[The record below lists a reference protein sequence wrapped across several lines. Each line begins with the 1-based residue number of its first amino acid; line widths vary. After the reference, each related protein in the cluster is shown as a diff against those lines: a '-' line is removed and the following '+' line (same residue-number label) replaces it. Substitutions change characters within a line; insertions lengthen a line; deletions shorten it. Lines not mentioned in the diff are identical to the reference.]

1 MLGGL
6 TLIEDHKITKPIIRR
21 FYSYNI
27 LVEKIATLKK
37 FNLDC
42 HQEESELLELKK
54 ILTALPQTHRE
65 MFILHAI
72 QKHPLKDIALDYNV
86 SIGVVRHK
94 ISEVYARL

>member
-1 MLGGL
+1 ML
-6 TLIEDHKITKPIIRR
+6 EDHKITKPIIRR

-42 HQEESELLELKK
+42 HQEEAELLELKK
-54 ILTALPQTHRE
+54 ILTALPQIHRE

-72 QKHPLKDIALDYNV
+72 QKQPIKDIALNYNV

-94 ISEVYARL
+94 MSEVYARL